1 MKKILHILN
10 KYHIGQSNK
19 FLMMTCN
26 IIYKKNMHQLY
37 INHLDSVKY
46 VHVGNFYWEPK
57 DKRLT
62 LDGGPE
68 DTVVSIFHSL
78 RERLDTLALAM
89 GWSSSVRTF
98 TVNSDHTQQ
107 QVWFG
112 FSTQT
117 NFRWIQYT
125 DKFSTT
131 CSKANTQSLQWQ
143 FCSGPQIHINSVW
156 LKFSIIPYMIL
167 SG

>member
-1 MKKILHILN
+1 MRTLTDI
-10 KYHIGQSNK
+10 
-19 FLMMTCN
+19 
-26 IIYKKNMHQLY
+26 
-37 INHLDSVKY
+37 
-46 VHVGNFYWEPK
+46 K

-68 DTVVSIFHSL
+68 DTVASIFHSL

-112 FSTQT
+112 FSTQK
-117 NFRWIQYT
+117 NFQQHVA
-125 DKFSTT
+125 K
-131 CSKANTQSLQWQ
+131 
-143 FCSGPQIHINSVW
+143 PHIKVYSNNSVQVYKY
-156 LKFSIIPYMIL
+156 LQIL